1 MNSFRLNLCEGCS
14 HIENNAGEFCYM
26 FRDRPETLPCGQHD
40 KYAEV
45 RKKNGEMLRKNPAL
59 FIELVEQFLSDGRVN

>member
-45 RKKNGEMLRKNPAL
+45 RKKNGEMIRKNPAL
-59 FIELVEQFLSDGRVN
+59 FIELVRSGL